1 MAGYPD
7 MIELFPEIVVTYEV
21 KSDED
26 VKVFTLKAIVKMY
39 IEVCSFSKPRNNVQK
54 FQVSEATEKKS
65 LQKHLKIRIC

>member
-7 MIELFPEIVVTYEV
+7 MIELFAELVAPCEV

-39 IEVCSFSKPRNNVQK
+39 IQVCSFSKPRDIVQK
-54 FQVSEATEKKS
+54 FQVSETTEKKS

>member
-7 MIELFPEIVVTYEV
+7 MIELFPEIVVRYEV

-26 VKVFTLKAIVKMY
+26 IKVFTLKAIVKMY

-54 FQVSEATEKKS
+54 FQVSEATEKKP